1 MKKLFTTLTTLV
13 LLMAA
18 LVTNAQTKVEG
29 TLENDGHKMKWSI
42 SGVTVTEKE
51 QPKLEKVNFAGTD
64 DGDLKQKLSGTV
76 APGALI
82 TADLQ
87 KVSGKNKPKVYIQFD
102 YYKEGSPFAV
112 YAGVPIKLEE
122 KEDMSKSFRVP
133 SNATE
138 VLVMIIYRTPDP
150 HPRAYAL
157 EMEVVGRF
165 KVGNTAPEPEPQPK
179 PKQEEDCSCKCD
191 KNPTPNGWGKYTDTH
206 YRFNDFYGEVKIRPN
221 WEEDDSY
228 ELVDLDTEIFECAL
242 IKTEEESGAIL
253 GLEDMSTYV
262 IKPESTLLICP
273 QEKEPPRLKMIM
285 GCIWGNVKKMWEGKS
300 IKCEMSECVAGILG
314 TIFALEE
321 SSQGSKVWV
330 FAGNVEVTNKKTG
343 KKTTLNAGQNI
354 TVKGKNNNVQSFNI
368 EDGAKQFGIPMDH
381 ITNHYTNKPISKLSL
396 ESICKPNK
404 GTSPKKEGN
413 KASGKNTTSGK
424 KLTINKK
431 SNIDKDTNAGKKL
444 NIGKKSSTD
453 KDTNADKDTKAGKK
467 PNIGKKSNTDKNATT
482 PKGQYARYS
491 AKCGIVKRVDDGGD
505 IRMYYTTWWDDYGR
519 LERSEITRCEEKVGG
534 KWKST
539 SAPQIKNII
548 VDDKH
553 YMYSKSTGWKQ
564 LKNDEINFLG
574 SGSKTVDGCKL
585 EKSGTATVN
594 GKPCDIFKG
603 KRNGTTIE
611 YYIWEGVPMKRVEK
625 DSEGTTTTTVES
637 IELPA
642 SVDASLFEIP
652 KVKQ

>member
-1 MKKLFTTLTTLV
+1 MKKLFTTLTTLM
-13 LLMAA
+13 LMMTA
-18 LVTNAQTKVEG
+18 LVTNAQTSTSKHEPFSLSKKDHDCSFSVSGGENPNNNLSDMIIHPGNTINMSCSYVGKSSCKVFCMVYHNNKEVKQAEG
-29 TLENDGHKMKWSI
+29 KSASLSYTIPADMTGEIKTKFCYQYENDYLPHSLGYQCRWNI
-42 SGVTVTEKE
+42 VKE
-51 QPKLEKVNFAGTD
+51 
-64 DGDLKQKLSGTV
+64 S
-76 APGALI
+76 
-82 TADLQ
+82 
-87 KVSGKNKPKVYIQFD
+87 NKP
-102 YYKEGSPFAV
+102 
-112 YAGVPIKLEE
+112 E
-122 KEDMSKSFRVP
+122 K
-133 SNATE
+133 
-138 VLVMIIYRTPDP
+138 
-150 HPRAYAL
+150 
-157 EMEVVGRF
+157 
-165 KVGNTAPEPEPQPK
+165 APEPEPEKEPK
-179 PKQEEDCSCKCD
+179 IEHRPGISCVK
-191 KNPTPNGWGKYTDTH
+191 DTKI
-206 YRFNDFYGEVKIRPN
+206 RFNDLYGEVSYRCEFKG
-221 WEEDDSY
+221 DYSY
-228 ELVDLDTEIFECAL
+228 EYATIDAILYEDTR

-262 IKPESTLLICP
+262 IKPESILLIHT
-273 QEKEPPRLKMIM
+273 EEDGVSKIEFIAGAL
-285 GCIWGNVKKMWEGKS
+285 WGNVKKMMEGKTLD
-300 IKCEMSECVAGILG
+300 CEMSECVAGIKG

-330 FAGNVEVTNKKTG
+330 FAGIVEVTNKKTG

-381 ITNHYTNKPISKLSL
+381 ITNHYTNKKLSKISL

-404 GTSPKKEGN
+404 GTAPKKEGN
-413 KASGKNTTSGK
+413 KDSGKNTTSGK
-424 KLTINKK
+424 KLSINKK
-431 SNIDKDTNAGKKL
+431 SNTDKDTNAGKKL

-467 PNIGKKSNTDKNATT
+467 PTINKKNNTDKNATT
-482 PKGQYARYS
+482 PKGQYARYG
-491 AKCGIVKRVDDGGD
+491 AKCGIVKRVDEGDD

-574 SGSKTVDGCKL
+574 SGSKTVNGCKL
-585 EKSGTATVN
+585 EKNGTATVN

>member
-13 LLMAA
+13 LLMTA
-18 LVTNAQTKVEG
+18 LVTNAQSKVEG

-42 SGVTVTEKE
+42 SGVTVTEQG
-51 QPKLEKVNFAGTD
+51 QPKLEKVNYGGTD
-64 DGDLKQKLSGTV
+64 DGDLKQELSGTV
-76 APGALI
+76 APGAVI
-82 TADLQ
+82 TADLR
-87 KVSGKNKPKVYIQFD
+87 KVSGKDKPKIYILFD
-102 YYKEGSPFAV
+102 YFKEGSFFSV
-112 YAGVPIKLEE
+112 NGGVPITLEE
-122 KEDMSKSFRVP
+122 KEDMYKSFQVP

-138 VLVMIIYRTPDP
+138 VIVSIIYRTPDP

-157 EMEVVGRF
+157 EMKVVGRF
-165 KVGNTAPEPEPQPK
+165 KVGNKAPEPEPQPQPK
-179 PKQEEDCSCKCD
+179 PQPKQESDCNC
-191 KNPTPNGWGKYTDTH
+191 NPKIDSH
-206 YRFNDFYGEVKIRPN
+206 IRFNDFYGEVKIRPDC
-221 WEEDDSY
+221 EEDDSY
-228 ELVDLDTEIFECAL
+228 ELVDLDTEIYECDR

-262 IKPESTLLICP
+262 IKPESILIIHT
-273 QEKEPPRLKMIM
+273 QEEKVSRIKMIT
-285 GCIWGNVKKMWEGKS
+285 GCIWGNIKKMMDGKTLDS
-300 IKCEMSECVAGILG
+300 EMSECVAGILG

-330 FAGNVEVTNKKTG
+330 FAGKVEVTNKKTG

-381 ITNHYTNKPISKLSL
+381 ITNHYTNKPISKINL

-404 GTSPKKEGN
+404 GTDSKKENN
-413 KASGKNTTSGK
+413 KVSDKNTT
-424 KLTINKK
+424 
-431 SNIDKDTNAGKKL
+431 
-444 NIGKKSSTD
+444 
-453 KDTNADKDTKAGKK
+453 AGKK
-467 PNIGKKSNTDKNATT
+467 PAISKKSNTDKNSTTDKNTTAGKKPAIGKKSDTDNNSTTDRNTTAGKKPAISKKSDTTT
-482 PKGQYARYS
+482 PKGEYARYG
-491 AKCGIVKRVDDGGD
+491 AKCGIVKRVEDGGD

-519 LERSEITRCEEKVGG
+519 LERSEITRCEEKVNG
-534 KWKST
+534 KWKNT
-539 SAPQIKNII
+539 EAPQIKNII

-564 LKNDEINFLG
+564 MKNTETNFLG
-574 SGSKTVDGCKL
+574 SGPKTVSGCKL

-625 DSEGTTTTTVES
+625 DADGTTSTTVES

-652 KVKQ
+652 NVKR

>member
-13 LLMAA
+13 LLMTA
-18 LVTNAQTKVEG
+18 LVANAQTKVEG

-42 SGVTVTEKE
+42 SGVTVTEKG
-51 QPKLEKVNFAGTD
+51 QPKLEKVNFGGTD

-122 KEDMSKSFRVP
+122 KEDMSKSFKVP

-165 KVGNTAPEPEPQPK
+165 KVGNKAPEPEPEPK
-179 PKQEEDCSCKCD
+179 YEIHIEKGPCEGEKIDS
-191 KNPTPNGWGKYTDTH
+191 H
-206 YRFNDFYGEVKIRPN
+206 IRFNDFYGEVKIRPDYK
-221 WEEDDSY
+221 EDDSY
-228 ELVDLDTEIFECAL
+228 EFVDLETIIWECDR

-262 IKPESTLLICP
+262 IKPESILIIHT
-273 QEKEPPRLKMIM
+273 QEEKVSRIKMIT
-285 GCIWGNVKKMWEGKS
+285 GCIWGNIKKMMDGKTLDS
-300 IKCEMSECVAGILG
+300 EMSECVAGILG

-354 TVKGKNNNVQSFNI
+354 TVKGKNNNIQSFNI
-368 EDGAKQFGIPMDH
+368 EQGAKQFGIPMDH
-381 ITNHYTNKPISKLSL
+381 ITNHYTNKKLSKISL

-404 GTSPKKEGN
+404 GTAPKKEGN
-413 KASGKNTTSGK
+413 KDSGKNTTSGK
-424 KLTINKK
+424 KLSINKK
-431 SNIDKDTNAGKKL
+431 SNTDKDTNAGKKL

-467 PNIGKKSNTDKNATT
+467 PTINKKNNTDKNATT
-482 PKGQYARYS
+482 PKGQYARYG
-491 AKCGIVKRVDDGGD
+491 AKCGIVKRVDEGDD

-574 SGSKTVDGCKL
+574 SGSKTVNGCKL
-585 EKSGTATVN
+585 EKNGTATVN

-637 IELPA
+637 IELPT
-642 SVDASLFEIP
+642 SVDASLFTIP
-652 KVKQ
+652 NVKR

>member
-42 SGVTVTEKE
+42 SGVTVTEKGE
-51 QPKLEKVNFAGTD
+51 PKLEKVNFGGTD
-64 DGDLKQKLSGTV
+64 DGDLKQELSGTV
-76 APGALI
+76 APGAII
-82 TADLQ
+82 TADLR
-87 KVSGKNKPKVYIQFD
+87 KVSGKDKPKIYILFD
-102 YYKEGSPFAV
+102 YFKEGSFFSV
-112 YAGVPIKLEE
+112 NGGVPIKLEE
-122 KEDMSKSFRVP
+122 KEDMYKSFQVP

-138 VLVMIIYRTPDP
+138 VIVSIIYRTPDP

-157 EMEVVGRF
+157 EMKVVGRF
-165 KVGNTAPEPEPQPK
+165 KVGNTAPEPEKKTETKHRPGI
-179 PKQEEDCSCKCD
+179 SCVK
-191 KNPTPNGWGKYTDTH
+191 DTKI
-206 YRFNDFYGEVKIRPN
+206 RFNDLYGEVSYRC
-221 WEEDDSY
+221 EFEGDYSY
-228 ELVDLDTEIFECAL
+228 EYATIDAILYEDTR

-262 IKPESTLLICP
+262 IKPESILLIHT
-273 QEKEPPRLKMIM
+273 EEDGVSKIEFIAGAL
-285 GCIWGNVKKMWEGKS
+285 WGNIKKMMEGKS

-354 TVKGKNNNVQSFNI
+354 TVKGKNNNIQSFNI

-381 ITNHYTNKPISKLSL
+381 ITNHYTNKPISKINL
-396 ESICKPNK
+396 ESICKPTK
-404 GTSPKKEGN
+404 GTSTKKEN
-413 KASGKNTTSGK
+413 KVSDKNST
-424 KLTINKK
+424 
-431 SNIDKDTNAGKKL
+431 AGKKPT
-444 NIGKKSSTD
+444 IGKKSSTD
-453 KDTNADKDTKAGKK
+453 KNASTDKNTNTGKKPTIKKKSDTDKNTDTDKNSNAGKK
-467 PNIGKKSNTDKNATT
+467 PTIGKKSDTST
-482 PKGQYARYS
+482 PKGQYARYGV
-491 AKCGIVKRVDDGGD
+491 KCGIVKRVEDGGD

-534 KWKST
+534 KWKSAT
-539 SAPQIKNII
+539 APQIKNLI

-553 YMYSKSTGWKQ
+553 YMYSKSTGWTQ
-564 LKNDEINFLG
+564 TKNNETNFLG

-585 EKSGTATVN
+585 EKNGTATVK
-594 GKPCDIFKG
+594 GKLCDIFKG

-611 YYIWEGVPMKRVEK
+611 YYIWEGIPMKRVEK
-625 DSEGTTTTTVES
+625 DSDGTMTTTIES

-642 SVDASLFEIP
+642 SVDASLFKIP
-652 KVKQ
+652 NVKR

>member
-1 MKKLFTTLTTLV
+1 MKKLYTTLTTLV
-13 LLMAA
+13 LLLAA
-18 LVTNAQTKVEG
+18 LVANAQTKVEG

-51 QPKLEKVNFAGTD
+51 QPKLEKVNFGGTD
-64 DGDLKQKLSGTV
+64 DGDLKQELSGTV

-82 TADLQ
+82 TADLR

-122 KEDMSKSFRVP
+122 KEDMSKNFKVP

-165 KVGNTAPEPEPQPK
+165 KVGNKAPEPEPQPQPQ
-179 PKQEEDCSCKCD
+179 PKQEEDCNC
-191 KNPTPNGWGKYTDTH
+191 NPKIDSRI
-206 YRFNDFYGEVKIRPN
+206 RFNDFYGEVKIRPDC
-221 WEEDDSY
+221 EEDDSY
-228 ELVDLDTEIFECAL
+228 ELVDLDTQIWECDR

-262 IKPESTLLICP
+262 IKPESVLIIHTY
-273 QEKEPPRLKMIM
+273 EEEVPRIVFIA
-285 GCIWGNVKKMWEGKS
+285 GCLWANVKKMMEGKS
-300 IKCEMSECVAGILG
+300 IKCEMSECIAGTVG

-330 FAGNVEVTNKKTG
+330 FAGKMEVTNKKTG
-343 KKTTLNAGQNI
+343 KKTELNAGQNI

-381 ITNHYTNKPISKLSL
+381 ITNHYTNKPISKINL

-404 GTSPKKEGN
+404 GTAPKKEGN

-431 SNIDKDTNAGKKL
+431 TNTDKDTNAGKKPTI
-444 NIGKKSSTD
+444 NKKSSTD

-467 PNIGKKSNTDKNATT
+467 PTIGKKSNTDKNATT
-482 PKGQYARYS
+482 PKGQYARYG
-491 AKCGIVKRVDDGGD
+491 AKCGIVKRVDEGSD

-564 LKNDEINFLG
+564 LKNDETNFLG
-574 SGSKTVDGCKL
+574 SGSKMVDGCKL
-585 EKSGTATVN
+585 EKNGTATVN

-625 DSEGTTTTTVES
+625 DSEGTTSTTVES

-652 KVKQ
+652 NVKR

>member
-13 LLMAA
+13 LTMAA

-42 SGVTVTEKE
+42 SGVTVTEQG
-51 QPKLEKVNFAGTD
+51 QPKLEKVNYGGTD
-64 DGDLKQKLSGTV
+64 DGDLKQELSGTV
-76 APGALI
+76 APGAVI
-82 TADLQ
+82 TADLR
-87 KVSGKNKPKVYIQFD
+87 KVSGKDKPKIYILFD
-102 YYKEGSPFAV
+102 YFKEGSFFSV
-112 YAGVPIKLEE
+112 NGGVPIKLEE
-122 KEDMSKSFRVP
+122 KEDMYKSFQVP

-138 VLVMIIYRTPDP
+138 VIVSIIYRTPDP

-157 EMEVVGRF
+157 EMKVVGRF
-165 KVGNTAPEPEPQPK
+165 KVGNTAPEPEKKTETKHRPGI
-179 PKQEEDCSCKCD
+179 SCVK
-191 KNPTPNGWGKYTDTH
+191 DTKI
-206 YRFNDFYGEVKIRPN
+206 RFNDLYGEVSYRCEFKG
-221 WEEDDSY
+221 DYSY
-228 ELVDLDTEIFECAL
+228 EYATIDAILYEDTR

-262 IKPESTLLICP
+262 IKPESILLIHT
-273 QEKEPPRLKMIM
+273 EEDGVSKIEFIAGAL
-285 GCIWGNVKKMWEGKS
+285 WGNVKKMMEGKTLD
-300 IKCEMSECVAGILG
+300 CEMSECVAGILG

-381 ITNHYTNKPISKLSL
+381 ITNHYTNKPISKINL

-404 GTSPKKEGN
+404 VSD
-413 KASGKNTTSGK
+413 KNST
-424 KLTINKK
+424 
-431 SNIDKDTNAGKKL
+431 AGKKPT
-444 NIGKKSSTD
+444 IGKKSSTD
-453 KDTNADKDTKAGKK
+453 KNTSTDKNSNTGKKPTIKKKSSTDKNTDTDKNSNAGKK
-467 PNIGKKSNTDKNATT
+467 PTIGKKSDTSTL
-482 PKGQYARYS
+482 KGQYARYGV
-491 AKCGIVKRVDDGGD
+491 KCGIVKRVEDGGD

-574 SGSKTVDGCKL
+574 SGSKTVNGCKL
-585 EKSGTATVN
+585 EKNGTATVN

-603 KRNGTTIE
+603 KRNDTTVE
-611 YYIWEGVPMKRVEK
+611 YYIWEGIPMKRVEK
-625 DSEGTTTTTVES
+625 DSDGTMTTTIES

-642 SVDASLFEIP
+642 SVDASLFKIP
-652 KVKQ
+652 NVKR

>member
-1 MKKLFTTLTTLV
+1 MNKLLTILTTIV

-42 SGVTVTEKE
+42 SGVTVTEKG
-51 QPKLEKVNFAGTD
+51 QPKLEKVNFGGTD

-165 KVGNTAPEPEPQPK
+165 KVGNKTPEPEPEPK
-179 PKQEEDCSCKCD
+179 PKPRADEDPCECMK
-191 KNPTPNGWGKYTDTH
+191 KLNNQITDSH
-206 YRFNDFYGEVKIRPN
+206 IRFNDFYGEVKIRPDC
-221 WEEDDSY
+221 EEDDSY
-228 ELVDLDTEIFECAL
+228 ELVDLDTEIYVCDR

-262 IKPESTLLICP
+262 IKPESVLIIHTY
-273 QEKEPPRLKMIM
+273 EEEVPRIVFIA
-285 GCIWGNVKKMWEGKS
+285 GAIWGNFKKLAEGKS
-300 IKCEMSECVAGILG
+300 MKCEMSECVAGILG

-330 FAGNVEVTNKKTG
+330 FAGKVEVTNKKTG

-381 ITNHYTNKPISKLSL
+381 ITNHYTNKKLSKISL

-404 GTSPKKEGN
+404 GTAPKKEN
-413 KASGKNTTSGK
+413 KVSDKNTTSGK
-424 KLTINKK
+424 KPTISKK
-431 SNIDKDTNAGKKL
+431 SNNDKNSTTDKNTTAGKKPAVD
-444 NIGKKSSTD
+444 KKSSTD
-453 KDTNADKDTKAGKK
+453 K
-467 PNIGKKSNTDKNATT
+467 NATA
-482 PKGQYARYS
+482 PKGQYARYG

-519 LERSEITRCEEKVGG
+519 LERSEITRCEEKVNG

-539 SAPQIKNII
+539 EAPQIKNII

-564 LKNDEINFLG
+564 MKNTETNFLG
-574 SGSKTVDGCKL
+574 SGPKTVSGCKL

-611 YYIWEGVPMKRVEK
+611 YYIWEGVPMMRVEK
-625 DSEGTTTTTVES
+625 DADGTTSTTVES

-652 KVKQ
+652 KVKR

>member
-13 LLMAA
+13 LMMAA

-29 TLENDGHKMKWSI
+29 TLENDGHTMKWSI
-42 SGVTVTEKE
+42 SGVTVTEQG

-64 DGDLKQKLSGTV
+64 DGDLKQELSGTV

-82 TADLQ
+82 TADLR
-87 KVSGKNKPKVYIQFD
+87 KVSGKDKPKVYILFD
-102 YYKEGSPFAV
+102 YFKEGSFFSV
-112 YAGVPIKLEE
+112 NGGVPIKLEE
-122 KEDMSKSFRVP
+122 KEDMYKSFQVP

-138 VLVMIIYRTPDP
+138 VIVSIIYRTPDP

-157 EMEVVGRF
+157 EMKVVGRF
-165 KVGNTAPEPEPQPK
+165 KVGNKAPEPEPEPK
-179 PKQEEDCSCKCD
+179 YEIHIEKSPCEGEMIDS
-191 KNPTPNGWGKYTDTH
+191 H
-206 YRFNDFYGEVKIRPN
+206 IRFNDYYGEVKMRPN
-221 WEEDDSY
+221 WLEDDSY
-228 ELVDLDTEIFECAL
+228 EFVDLDVVIYECYR

-253 GLEDMSTYV
+253 GLYDMSTYI
-262 IKPESTLLICP
+262 IKPESILIIYTEDG
-273 QEKEPPRLKMIM
+273 QESKFQMLM
-285 GCIWGNVKKMWEGKS
+285 GSLIGNIKKMWEGKTVDF
-300 IKCEMSECVAGILG
+300 EMSECVAGING

-330 FAGNVEVTNKKTG
+330 FAGKVEVTNKKTG
-343 KKTTLNAGQNI
+343 KKTELNAGQNI

-368 EDGAKQFGIPMDH
+368 KDGAKQFGIPMDH

-404 GTSPKKEGN
+404 GTAPKKEGN
-413 KASGKNTTSGK
+413 KDSGKNTTSGK

-431 SNIDKDTNAGKKL
+431 SNSDKDTNSDNNTNVGKKPT
-444 NIGKKSSTD
+444 TD
-453 KDTNADKDTKAGKK
+453 KNTDKDTKAGKK
-467 PNIGKKSNTDKNATT
+467 PNIGKKSSTDKNATT
-482 PKGQYARYS
+482 PKGQYARYG
-491 AKCGIVKRVDDGGD
+491 AKCGIVMRVEDGGD

-539 SAPQIKNII
+539 TAPQIKNII

-564 LKNDEINFLG
+564 LKNDETNFLG

-625 DSEGTTTTTVES
+625 DSDGTTTTTVES
-637 IELPA
+637 IELPT

-652 KVKQ
+652 KGKQ

>member
-1 MKKLFTTLTTLV
+1 MKKLFTILTTLV
-13 LLMAA
+13 LLMTA

-51 QPKLEKVNFAGTD
+51 QPKLEKVNYAGTD

-122 KEDMSKSFRVP
+122 KEDMSKSFKVP

-165 KVGNTAPEPEPQPK
+165 KVGNKAPEPEPQPQPK
-179 PKQEEDCSCKCD
+179 PKQEEECSCKCD
-191 KNPTPNGWGKYTDTH
+191 KMPEGGYIDTH
-206 YRFNDFYGEVKIRPN
+206 IRFNDLYGEVSIRPG
-221 WEEDDSY
+221 WKGDYAYEYATIDTPIYECSY
-228 ELVDLDTEIFECAL
+228 

-262 IKPESTLLICP
+262 IKPESILVVCS
-273 QEKEPPRLKMIM
+273 QEEKVSRLQMIM
-285 GCIWGNVKKMWEGKS
+285 GCLWANVKKMMDGKTLDS
-300 IKCEMSECVAGILG
+300 EMSECIAGTVG

-330 FAGNVEVTNKKTG
+330 FAGKMEVTNKKTG
-343 KKTTLNAGQNI
+343 KKTELNAGQNI
-354 TVKGKNNNVQSFNI
+354 TVKGKNNNIQSFNI

-404 GTSPKKEGN
+404 GTAPKKEGN
-413 KASGKNTTSGK
+413 KGSGKNTTSGK

-431 SNIDKDTNAGKKL
+431 TNTDKDTNAGKKP

-467 PNIGKKSNTDKNATT
+467 PTIGKKSNTDKNATT
-482 PKGQYARYS
+482 PKGQYARYG
-491 AKCGIVKRVDDGGD
+491 AKCGIVKRVDEGDD

-564 LKNDEINFLG
+564 LKNNEVNFLG
-574 SGSKTVDGCKL
+574 SGSKTVNGCKL
-585 EKSGTATVN
+585 EKNGTATVN

-625 DSEGTTTTTVES
+625 DSEGSTTTTVES

-652 KVKQ
+652 NVKR

>member
-1 MKKLFTTLTTLV
+1 MKKLFTILTTLV
-13 LLMAA
+13 LLMTA

-51 QPKLEKVNFAGTD
+51 QPKLEKVNYAGTD
-64 DGDLKQKLSGTV
+64 DGELKQKLSGTV

-122 KEDMSKSFRVP
+122 KEDMSKSFKVP

-165 KVGNTAPEPEPQPK
+165 KVGNTAPEPEPQPQPK
-179 PKQEEDCSCKCD
+179 PQPKQESDCNC
-191 KNPTPNGWGKYTDTH
+191 NPKIDSH
-206 YRFNDFYGEVKIRPN
+206 IRFNDFYGEVKIRPDC
-221 WEEDDSY
+221 EEDDSY
-228 ELVDLDTEIFECAL
+228 ELVDLDTEIYECDR

-262 IKPESTLLICP
+262 IKPESVLIIHTY
-273 QEKEPPRLKMIM
+273 EEEVPRIVFIA
-285 GCIWGNVKKMWEGKS
+285 GAIWGNFKKLAEGKS
-300 IKCEMSECVAGILG
+300 MKCEMSECVAGILG

-330 FAGNVEVTNKKTG
+330 FAGKVEVTNKKTG
-343 KKTTLNAGQNI
+343 KKTELNAGQNI

-381 ITNHYTNKPISKLSL
+381 ITNHYTNKKLSKISL

-404 GTSPKKEGN
+404 GTAPKKEGN
-413 KASGKNTTSGK
+413 KDSGKNTTSGK
-424 KLTINKK
+424 KLSINKK
-431 SNIDKDTNAGKKL
+431 SNTDKDTNAGKKL

-467 PNIGKKSNTDKNATT
+467 PTINKKNNTDKNATT
-482 PKGQYARYS
+482 PKGQYARYG
-491 AKCGIVKRVDDGGD
+491 AKCGIVKRVDEGDD

-534 KWKST
+534 KWKSAT
-539 SAPQIKNII
+539 APQIKNLII
-548 VDDKH
+548 DDKH
-553 YMYSKSTGWKQ
+553 YMYSKSTGWTQ
-564 LKNDEINFLG
+564 TKNNETNFLG

-585 EKSGTATVN
+585 EKNGTATVK
-594 GKPCDIFKG
+594 GKLCDIFKG

-611 YYIWEGVPMKRVEK
+611 YYIWEGIPMKRVEK
-625 DSEGTTTTTVES
+625 DSDGTMTTTIES

-642 SVDASLFEIP
+642 SVDASLFKIP
-652 KVKQ
+652 NVKR

>member
-1 MKKLFTTLTTLV
+1 MKKLYTTLTTLV

-42 SGVTVTEKE
+42 SGVTVTEKG
-51 QPKLEKVNFAGTD
+51 QPKLEKVNFGGTD
-64 DGDLKQKLSGTV
+64 DGNLKQELSGTV
-76 APGALI
+76 APGAVI
-82 TADLQ
+82 TADLR
-87 KVSGKNKPKVYIQFD
+87 KVSGKDKPKVYILFD
-102 YYKEGSPFAV
+102 YFKEGSFFSV
-112 YAGVPIKLEE
+112 NGGVPIKLEE
-122 KEDMSKSFRVP
+122 KEDMYKSFQVP

-138 VLVMIIYRTPDP
+138 VLVSIIYRTPDP

-157 EMEVVGRF
+157 EMKVVGRF
-165 KVGNTAPEPEPQPK
+165 KVGNKAPEPEPQPK

-191 KNPTPNGWGKYTDTH
+191 EKPEGGFIDTH
-206 YRFNDFYGEVKIRPN
+206 IRFNDFYGEVTMRPN

-228 ELVDLDTEIFECAL
+228 EFVDLDSPIYDCYR

-262 IKPESTLLICP
+262 IKPESILVVCS
-273 QEKEPPRLKMIM
+273 QEEKVSRLQMIM
-285 GCIWGNVKKMWEGKS
+285 GCIWGNIKKMMDGKTLDS
-300 IKCEMSECVAGILG
+300 EMSECVAGILG

-381 ITNHYTNKPISKLSL
+381 ITNHYTNKPISKINL
-396 ESICKPNK
+396 ESICKPTK
-404 GTSPKKEGN
+404 GTSTKKEN
-413 KASGKNTTSGK
+413 KVSDKNST
-424 KLTINKK
+424 
-431 SNIDKDTNAGKKL
+431 AGKKPT
-444 NIGKKSSTD
+444 IGKKSSTD
-453 KDTNADKDTKAGKK
+453 KNTSTDKNSNTGKKPTIKKKSSIDKNTDTDKNSNAGKK
-467 PNIGKKSNTDKNATT
+467 PTIGKKSDTST
-482 PKGQYARYS
+482 PKGQYARYGV
-491 AKCGIVKRVDDGGD
+491 KCGIVKRVEDGGD

-534 KWKST
+534 KWKSAT
-539 SAPQIKNII
+539 APQIKNLI

-553 YMYSKSTGWKQ
+553 YMYSKSTGWMQ
-564 LKNDEINFLG
+564 TKNNETNFLG

-585 EKSGTATVN
+585 EKNGTATVK
-594 GKPCDIFKG
+594 GKLCDIFKG

>member
-29 TLENDGHKMKWSI
+29 TLENDGPKMKWSI
-42 SGVTVTEKE
+42 SGVTVTEQG

-64 DGDLKQKLSGTV
+64 DGDLKQELSGTV
-76 APGALI
+76 APGAVI
-82 TADLQ
+82 TADLR
-87 KVSGKNKPKVYIQFD
+87 KVSGKDKPKIYILFD
-102 YYKEGSPFAV
+102 YFKEGSFFSV
-112 YAGVPIKLEE
+112 NGGVPIKLEE
-122 KEDMSKSFRVP
+122 KEDMYKSFQVP

-138 VLVMIIYRTPDP
+138 VIVSIIYRTPDP

-157 EMEVVGRF
+157 EMKVVGRF
-165 KVGNTAPEPEPQPK
+165 KVGNKAPEPEPQPQPK
-179 PKQEEDCSCKCD
+179 PQPKQESDCNC
-191 KNPTPNGWGKYTDTH
+191 NPKIDSH
-206 YRFNDFYGEVKIRPN
+206 IRFNDFYGEVKIRPDC
-221 WEEDDSY
+221 WEDDSY
-228 ELVDLDTEIFECAL
+228 ELVDLDTEIYECDR

-262 IKPESTLLICP
+262 IKPESILIIHT
-273 QEKEPPRLKMIM
+273 QEEKVSRIKMIM
-285 GCIWGNVKKMWEGKS
+285 GCIWGNIKKMMDGKTLDS
-300 IKCEMSECVAGILG
+300 EMSECVAGILG

-330 FAGNVEVTNKKTG
+330 FAGKVEVTNKKTG

-381 ITNHYTNKPISKLSL
+381 ITNHYTNKKLSKISL

-404 GTSPKKEGN
+404 GTAPKKEGN
-413 KASGKNTTSGK
+413 KDSGKNTTSGK
-424 KLTINKK
+424 KLSINKK
-431 SNIDKDTNAGKKL
+431 SNTDKDTNAGK
-444 NIGKKSSTD
+444 N
-453 KDTNADKDTKAGKK
+453 TNNDKDTKAGKK
-467 PNIGKKSNTDKNATT
+467 PNIGKKNNTDKNATT
-482 PKGQYARYS
+482 PKGEYARYG
-491 AKCGIVKRVDDGGD
+491 AKCGIVKRVDEGDD

-534 KWKST
+534 KWKSAT
-539 SAPQIKNII
+539 APQIKNLI

-553 YMYSKSTGWKQ
+553 YMYSKSSGWKQ
-564 LKNDEINFLG
+564 MKNNETNFLG
-574 SGSKTVDGCKL
+574 NGSKTVNGCKL
-585 EKSGTATVN
+585 EKNGTATVN

-625 DSEGTTTTTVES
+625 DSEGSTTTTVES

>member
-13 LLMAA
+13 LLMTA

-42 SGVTVTEKE
+42 SGVTVTEQG

-64 DGDLKQKLSGTV
+64 DGDLKQELSGTV
-76 APGALI
+76 APGAVI
-82 TADLQ
+82 TADLR
-87 KVSGKNKPKVYIQFD
+87 KVSGKDKPKIYILFD
-102 YYKEGSPFAV
+102 YFKEGSFFSV
-112 YAGVPIKLEE
+112 NGGVPIKLEE
-122 KEDMSKSFRVP
+122 KEDMYKSFQVP

-138 VLVMIIYRTPDP
+138 VIVSIIYRTPDP

-157 EMEVVGRF
+157 EMKVVGRF
-165 KVGNTAPEPEPQPK
+165 KVGNKAPEPEPQPQPK
-179 PKQEEDCSCKCD
+179 PQPKQESDCNC
-191 KNPTPNGWGKYTDTH
+191 NPKIDSH
-206 YRFNDFYGEVKIRPN
+206 IRFNDFYGEVKIRPDC
-221 WEEDDSY
+221 WEDDSY
-228 ELVDLDTEIFECAL
+228 ELVDLDTEIYECDR

-262 IKPESTLLICP
+262 IKPESILIIHT
-273 QEKEPPRLKMIM
+273 QEEKVSRIKMIM
-285 GCIWGNVKKMWEGKS
+285 GCIWGNIKKMMDGKTLDS
-300 IKCEMSECVAGILG
+300 EMSECVAGILG

-330 FAGNVEVTNKKTG
+330 FAGKVEVTNKKTG

-381 ITNHYTNKPISKLSL
+381 ITNHYTNKKLSKISL

-404 GTSPKKEGN
+404 GTAPKKEGN
-413 KASGKNTTSGK
+413 KDSGKNTTSGK
-424 KLTINKK
+424 KLSINKK
-431 SNIDKDTNAGKKL
+431 SNTDKDTNAGK
-444 NIGKKSSTD
+444 N
-453 KDTNADKDTKAGKK
+453 TNNDKDTKAGKK
-467 PNIGKKSNTDKNATT
+467 PNIGKKNNTDKNATT
-482 PKGQYARYS
+482 PKGEYARYG
-491 AKCGIVKRVDDGGD
+491 AKCGIVKRVDEGDD

-534 KWKST
+534 KWKSAT
-539 SAPQIKNII
+539 APQIKNLI

-553 YMYSKSTGWKQ
+553 YMYSKSSGWKQ
-564 LKNDEINFLG
+564 MKNNETNFLG
-574 SGSKTVDGCKL
+574 NGSKTVNGCKL
-585 EKSGTATVN
+585 EKNGTATVN

-625 DSEGTTTTTVES
+625 DSEGSTTTTVES

>member
-42 SGVTVTEKE
+42 SGVTVTEKG
-51 QPKLEKVNFAGTD
+51 QPKLEKVNFGGTD
-64 DGDLKQKLSGTV
+64 DGDLKQELSGTV
-76 APGALI
+76 APGAVI
-82 TADLQ
+82 TADLR
-87 KVSGKNKPKVYIQFD
+87 KVSGKDKPKIYILFD
-102 YYKEGSPFAV
+102 YFKEGSFFSV
-112 YAGVPIKLEE
+112 NGGVPIKLEE
-122 KEDMSKSFRVP
+122 KEDMYKSFQVP

-138 VLVMIIYRTPDP
+138 VIVSIIYRTPDP

-157 EMEVVGRF
+157 EMKVVGRF
-165 KVGNTAPEPEPQPK
+165 KVGNKAPEPEPQPQPK
-179 PKQEEDCSCKCD
+179 PKQEEECSCKCD
-191 KNPTPNGWGKYTDTH
+191 KMPEGGYIDTH
-206 YRFNDFYGEVKIRPN
+206 IRFNDLYGEVSIRPG
-221 WEEDDSY
+221 WKGDYAYEYATIDTPIYECSY
-228 ELVDLDTEIFECAL
+228 

-285 GCIWGNVKKMWEGKS
+285 GCIWGNIKKMMDGKMLDS
-300 IKCEMSECVAGILG
+300 EMQECVAGILG

-330 FAGNVEVTNKKTG
+330 FAGKVEVTNKKTG

-368 EDGAKQFGIPMDH
+368 KDGAKQFGIPMDH
-381 ITNHYTNKPISKLSL
+381 ITNHYTNKPISKISL

-404 GTSPKKEGN
+404 GTAPKKDGN
-413 KASGKNTTSGK
+413 KDSGKNTTSGK

-431 SNIDKDTNAGKKL
+431 TN
-444 NIGKKSSTD
+444 TD
-453 KDTNADKDTKAGKK
+453 KDTNAGKK
-467 PNIGKKSNTDKNATT
+467 PNIGKKSSTDKNTNTDKDTKAGKKPTINKKNNTDKNTTT
-482 PKGQYARYS
+482 PKGQYARYG
-491 AKCGIVKRVDDGGD
+491 AKCGIVKRVEDGGD
-505 IRMYYTTWWDDYGR
+505 IRTYYTTWWDDYGR

-585 EKSGTATVN
+585 EKNGTATVN

-642 SVDASLFEIP
+642 SVDVSLFEVP
-652 KVKQ
+652 KGKQ

>member
-1 MKKLFTTLTTLV
+1 MKKLYTTLTTLV

-102 YYKEGSPFAV
+102 YFKEGSPFAV

-138 VLVMIIYRTPDP
+138 VIVSIIYRTPDP

-157 EMEVVGRF
+157 EMKVVGRF
-165 KVGNTAPEPEPQPK
+165 KVGNKAPEPEPTETKHRPGI
-179 PKQEEDCSCKCD
+179 SCVK
-191 KNPTPNGWGKYTDTH
+191 DTKI
-206 YRFNDFYGEVKIRPN
+206 RFNDLYGEVSYRCEFKG
-221 WEEDDSY
+221 DYSY
-228 ELVDLDTEIFECAL
+228 EYATIDAILYEDTR

-262 IKPESTLLICP
+262 IKPESILLIHT
-273 QEKEPPRLKMIM
+273 EEDGVSKIEFIAGTL
-285 GCIWGNVKKMWEGKS
+285 WGLVKKMREGKS

-330 FAGNVEVTNKKTG
+330 FAGKVEVTNKKTG

-381 ITNHYTNKPISKLSL
+381 ITNHYTNKKLSKISL

-404 GTSPKKEGN
+404 GTAPKKEGN
-413 KASGKNTTSGK
+413 KDSGKNTTSGK
-424 KLTINKK
+424 KLSINKK
-431 SNIDKDTNAGKKL
+431 SNTDKDTNAGK
-444 NIGKKSSTD
+444 N
-453 KDTNADKDTKAGKK
+453 TNNDKDTKAGKK
-467 PNIGKKSNTDKNATT
+467 PNIGKKNNTDKNATT
-482 PKGQYARYS
+482 PKGQYARYG
-491 AKCGIVKRVDDGGD
+491 AKCGIVKRVDEGDD

-519 LERSEITRCEEKVGG
+519 LERSEITRCEEKVNG
-534 KWKST
+534 KWKNT
-539 SAPQIKNII
+539 EAPQIKNII

-564 LKNDEINFLG
+564 MKNTETNFLG
-574 SGSKTVDGCKL
+574 SGPKTVSGCKL
-585 EKSGTATVN
+585 EKSGTTTVN

-625 DSEGTTTTTVES
+625 DADGTTSTTVES

-652 KVKQ
+652 KVKR

>member
-1 MKKLFTTLTTLV
+1 MKKLYTTLTTLV
-13 LLMAA
+13 LLMTA

-51 QPKLEKVNFAGTD
+51 QPKLEKVNYAGTD

-122 KEDMSKSFRVP
+122 KEDMSKNFKVP

-165 KVGNTAPEPEPQPK
+165 KVGNKAPEPEPQPQPK
-179 PKQEEDCSCKCD
+179 PQPKQESDCNC
-191 KNPTPNGWGKYTDTH
+191 NPKIDSH
-206 YRFNDFYGEVKIRPN
+206 IRFNDFYGEVKIRPDC
-221 WEEDDSY
+221 EEDDSY
-228 ELVDLDTEIFECAL
+228 ELVDLDTQIWECDR

-262 IKPESTLLICP
+262 IKPESILIIHT
-273 QEKEPPRLKMIM
+273 QEEKVSRIKMIT
-285 GCIWGNVKKMWEGKS
+285 GCIWGNIKKMMDGKTLDS
-300 IKCEMSECVAGILG
+300 EMSECVAGILG

-354 TVKGKNNNVQSFNI
+354 TVKGKNNNIQSFNI
-368 EDGAKQFGIPMDH
+368 EQGAKQFGIPMDH
-381 ITNHYTNKPISKLSL
+381 ITNHYTNKPISKINL

-404 GTSPKKEGN
+404 GTAPKKEGN
-413 KASGKNTTSGK
+413 KDSGKNTTSGK
-424 KLTINKK
+424 KLSINKK
-431 SNIDKDTNAGKKL
+431 SNTDKDTNAGKKL

-467 PNIGKKSNTDKNATT
+467 PTINKKNNTDKNATT
-482 PKGQYARYS
+482 PKGQYARYG
-491 AKCGIVKRVDDGGD
+491 AKCGIVKRVDEGDD

-564 LKNDEINFLG
+564 LKNNETNFLG
-574 SGSKTVDGCKL
+574 SGPKTVDGCKL

-625 DSEGTTTTTVES
+625 DSDGTTTTTIES